1 GSNIA
6 ERNMDVAPP
15 AVRIRSDDAEALGF
29 QRLRRWLVAGFVSA
43 NLFLVSAYLVMVW
56 LGPRYTIDET
66 GRSMRTLALALSEQV
81 EATIRSEAAILTS
94 LQREIRARG
103 GVGAFSETAWYEMFM
118 AHLNLFSDDP
128 ADKPLHALFFVDER
142 GIASASSVSNPTR
155 QADAAARPYFAFHR
169 DNPGEELFISE
180 VSRSKITG
188 LWVFFLTQRI
198 SGEDGSFKGVIGI
211 SLRIGRFED
220 LFERL
225 RLPADGTI
233 AIHRIDGAPLFR
245 HPFTESFAAATPA
258 TFPGLAAM
266 IQGGAGFAEQVSP
279 FDGKRRIVGFNV
291 GRRYPVL
298 AVATVSREGA
308 LAIWSRTVSWFT
320 GLGLAALGLGGMLFL
335 FSLKHLGSLER
346 EARMRRLSQTV
357 DQNPHMIITTDP
369 DGVID
374 YANPSFCRFTGFSP
388 DEVIGRTPRILKSD
402 DTPPEIF
409 TELWRTI
416 RAGNEWRGE
425 MVNRRKDG
433 SPYWASIVISPVMDG
448 KRGLRGFVG
457 MQEDISERK
466 RIEGRVA
473 ELVAELKESNQELER
488 FAYIASHDLRQP
500 LRMIN
505 SYLGLLHKKLNAAF
519 DQEASEYFTFAT
531 EGARRLDRMI
541 VDLLEFSRIG
551 KQSAMESVDLNQ
563 ALADGLQNLR
573 VAIRD
578 SGAVVTV
585 AENLP
590 TVRGDRSELTRL
602 FQNLIGNALKYCQDG
617 RIPVVEV
624 VCRDGGKEWVLSVA
638 DNGIGIDADCLEKVF
653 GIFQRMVTRDKYEG
667 TGIGLAV
674 CRKIAEHHGGR
685 IWAESV
691 VEQGS
696 TFLVSLPK
704 A

>member
-1 GSNIA
+1 MGLA
-6 ERNMDVAPP
+6 QP
-15 AVRIRSDDAEALGF
+15 AARARSDDAEALGF
-29 QRLRRWLVAGFVSA
+29 RRLRRWLVAGFVSA
-43 NLFLVSAYLVMVW
+43 NLFLIAAYLVMVW
-56 LGPRYTIDET
+56 LGPRSTVEET

-103 GVGAFSETAWYEMFM
+103 GVSAFSETAWYEMFM

-128 ADKPLHALFFVDER
+128 ADKPLHALFFVNAD

-155 QADAAARPYFAFHR
+155 QADASMRPYFVFHR

-180 VSRSKITG
+180 VSQSKITG

-198 SGEDGSFKGVIGI
+198 SGEDGSFQGVIGI

-220 LFERL
+220 LFDRL
-225 RLPADGTI
+225 GLPADGTI
-233 AIHRIDGAPLFR
+233 AIHRIDGAPLYR
-245 HPFTESFAAATPA
+245 HPFTEAFATAAPTA
-258 TFPGLAAM
+258 FPGVAAM
-266 IQGGAGFAEQVSP
+266 IEKRSGYDQQVSP
-279 FDGKRRIVGFNV
+279 FDGKPRVVGYNL
-291 GRRYPVL
+291 GRRYPIL

-308 LAIWSRTVSWFT
+308 LAAWSRTMSWFA
-320 GLGLAALGLGGMLFL
+320 GLGLAALGMGGMLFL
-335 FSLKHLGSLER
+335 FSLRHLGSLER

-388 DEVIGRTPRILKSD
+388 EEVIGRTPRILKSAE
-402 DTPPEIF
+402 TPPEVF
-409 TELWRTI
+409 TDLWRTI
-416 RAGNEWRGE
+416 RGGHEWRGE
-425 MVNRRKDG
+425 MLNRRKDG
-433 SPYWASIVISPVMDG
+433 SPYWASIVISPVMDEG
-448 KRGLRGFVG
+448 SGLCGFVG

-473 ELVAELKESNQELER
+473 ELVAELKESNEELEH
-488 FAYIASHDLRQP
+488 FAYVASHDLRQP
-500 LRMIN
+500 LRMIT
-505 SYLGLLHKKLNAAF
+505 SYLGLLRKKLGAVF
-519 DQEASEYFTFAT
+519 DEEASEYFAFAT
-531 EGARRLDRMI
+531 SGAKRLDRMI

-551 KQSAMESVDLNQ
+551 KQSAMESVDLNV

-578 SGAVVTV
+578 CGAVVNV

-590 TVRGDRSELTRL
+590 TVEGDRSELTRL
-602 FQNLIGNALKYCQDG
+602 FQNLIGNALKYCQEG
-617 RIPVVEV
+617 RIPVVDV
-624 VCRDGGKEWVLSVA
+624 SCRDAGADWIISVQ
-638 DNGIGIDADCLEKVF
+638 DNGIGIDADCLDKVF
-653 GIFQRMVTRDKYEG
+653 GIFQRMVSRDKYEG

-685 IWAESV
+685 IWAESE
-691 VEQGS
+691 VERGS